1 MIGGN
6 VTVDPLSRAVAVK
19 DAAMAEVMNLDT
31 GEIVETAK
39 LIGDHRYGDLIA
51 ARLRVRTRLKNEV
64 PEFACAFCGTAAYI
78 VSNQRKNFFFRHTAE
93 DGSCTA
99 KTRSALTEQ
108 EIRAR
113 KYHGLQE
120 SEAHKRIKSLIVRSL
135 SADAKFHDILEE
147 RTWRSTTDP
156 HERRQPDVQARLG
169 HLRLAF
175 EIQLS
180 TTFLDVVV
188 GRREFYRGEN
198 ALLVWIMGSFDPEY
212 RRLTTDDMLFS
223 NNANILVADSETM
236 ALSETSGILHLRC
249 VHRRPSRNGDEIAA
263 TWEEHVVPFQ
273 ELIVDVE
280 RQRVFLFDYEHAER
294 AILEEIEADR
304 NAAKEL
310 LEEELRAAFLERWR
324 EYGSLYMQRYEHNA
338 VWQELRQRLPERGV
352 PLPGPDFDREL
363 TALINAVLSARDGRP
378 LGWNFKKL
386 IEVGHH
392 LAEHHP
398 RLLLAYGYAI
408 KEFDR
413 AALLREQD
421 KSDRWKRRSDL
432 IAEALRS
439 RDETYM
445 PPAELLPLMHLLFPS
460 VGKRLHAFLDARS

>member
-1 MIGGN
+1 MSRSN
-6 VTVDPLSRAVAVK
+6 VTFDPLSQAVAVK
-19 DAAMAEVMNLDT
+19 DASITEVMNLDT

-51 ARLRVRTRLKNEV
+51 TRLRVRTRLKNEV
-64 PEFACAFCGTAAYI
+64 PEFACALCGTAAYI
-78 VSNQRKNFFFRHTAE
+78 VSNQRKNFFFRHTVE

-99 KTRSALTEQ
+99 KTRGDLTEQ

-120 SEAHKRIKSLIVRSL
+120 SEAHKRIKGLILRGL
-135 SADAKFHDILEE
+135 SADPKFHSVLEE
-147 RTWRSTTDP
+147 RTWRSSSDP
-156 HERRQPDVQARLG
+156 NQRRQPDVQARLG
-169 HLRLAF
+169 DLRLAF

-198 ALLVWIMGSFDPEY
+198 ALLVWILGSFDPEY

-223 NNANILVADSETM
+223 NNANILVADSETV
-236 ALSETSGILHLRC
+236 ALSEASGVLHLRC
-249 VHRRPSRNGDEIAA
+249 VHRRPNRNGDEIAA
-263 TWEEHVVPFQ
+263 TWEERVVSFH
-273 ELIVDVE
+273 ELTVDVE
-280 RQRVFLFDYEHAER
+280 GQRVFVFDYERAEK
-294 AILEEIEADR
+294 AILAEIEADR
-304 NAAKEL
+304 NTAKEL
-310 LEEELRAAFLERWR
+310 FEEELRTAFLERWR
-324 EYGSLYMQRYEHNA
+324 EHGSLYMQRYEHDA
-338 VWQELRQRLPERGV
+338 VWRELRQRLPERGV
-352 PLPGPDFDREL
+352 PLPGPDVDREL
-363 TALINAVLSARDGRP
+363 TALINAVLSAQDGQP
-378 LGWNFKKL
+378 LGWHFKKL

-413 AALLREQD
+413 AALLRDQD
-421 KSDRWKRRSDL
+421 KSDRWKRRSDM

-460 VGKRLHAFLDARS
+460 IAKRVHAFLAAR